1 MPTVLRRHGIRFHF
15 YGSDMQ
21 EPPHVHASGHGGKAK
36 VWLDPIE
43 IAEQQGFKTSDLRR
57 ILEVVSEH
65 RNEILEAWN
74 EFFRSIS

>member
-1 MPTVLRRHGIRFHF
+1 
-15 YGSDMQ
+15 MQ

-36 VWLDPIE
+36 VWLNPIE
-43 IAEQQGFKTSDLRR
+43 MAQQQGFKTSDINR
-57 ILEVVSEH
+57 ILEVVAEH

>member
-1 MPTVLRRHGIRFHF
+1 MPTVLRKYGIRFHF
-15 YGSDMQ
+15 FGSDMQ

-36 VWLDPIE
+36 VWLNPIE
-43 IAEQQGFKTSDLRR
+43 MAQQQGFKTSDINR
-57 ILEVVSEH
+57 ILEVAAEH